1 MIIIW
6 DYKNI
11 IIFHSD
17 HSDPISH
24 APRSSLRGLRTRIT
38 SGEESSE
45 ENIVTQ
51 GGDVIANTD
60 SIGESVPAGVDSQQ
74 EDVAPVVA
82 SVR

>member
-51 GGDVIANTD
+51 GGDVI
-60 SIGESVPAGVDSQQ
+60 GESVPAGVDSQQ